1 MYATPCFL
9 TDSVF
14 EPYSGWVT
22 PADMSA
28 GVGELCS
35 QALQQNCPDV
45 PTPVVGIPLCHNTCY
60 VWSHDLVVSQP
71 ILTIFSA
78 LESTGSLLSKIPKIV
93 EIGSE
98 TKSYDSKRM
107 LLSQSGISTPGE
119 PRPILLRG
127 RVHFM
132 VYCLQSFENDRSKL

>member
-1 MYATPCFL
+1 MKEQPDKNTLYSTSLMGGGGYFLSGMFLMRKAT
-9 TDSVF
+9 
-14 EPYSGWVT
+14 YS
-22 PADMSA
+22 
-28 GVGELCS
+28 
-35 QALQQNCPDV
+35 ALQQNWPGV
-45 PTPVVGIPLCHNTCY
+45 PPGFEIPLCHNTCY